1 MRLDIVIVSFHSAPL
16 MARAVATARELGGD
30 TAHVIVVDNSPGDGA
45 ADVVRAANPAA
56 TIIPNPVNRGYA
68 AAVNQALAVA
78 TGDIVLLLNPD
89 VQRISGRYDDV
100 VEAFREPRVAAVA
113 PRLLD
118 MDGMVQ
124 PTCFRAPRPFDLISE
139 ELALVHR
146 FPRWRRPRLYR
157 LLDWDYRDARRVD
170 AVTGACLFLRRA
182 AVADVGPFD
191 ERFFVYYE
199 ETDWLIRA
207 KRRGW
212 HTVFLPALEAVH
224 VSAGSS
230 PGASVPAS
238 LLLLESQHR
247 YARKHFGP
255 VANTALRVALLGIDS
270 ARLARHALAGHVTR
284 RDTARK
290 RMRVHLTMRA
300 PRPS

>member
-1 MRLDIVIVSFHSAPL
+1 VRLDILIVSFHSAPL
-16 MARAVATARELGGD
+16 MERALSVARELGGEA
-30 TAHVIVVDNSPGDGA
+30 AHVIVVDNSPGDGTA
-45 ADVVRAANPAA
+45 EVVRSAAPAA
-56 TIIPNPVNRGYA
+56 TRIANRTNRGYA

-78 TGDIVLLLNPD
+78 TADVVLLLNPD
-89 VQRISGRYDDV
+89 VQRVSGRYEDV
-100 VEAFREPRVAAVA
+100 VEAFRDPRVAAVA

-118 MDGMVQ
+118 VDGRVQ
-124 PTCFRAPRPFDLISE
+124 PTCFRAPRPFDLLSE

-146 FPRWRRPRLYR
+146 FPRWQRPRGYR
-157 LLDWDYRDARRVD
+157 MLDWDYRDARRVD

-182 AVADVGPFD
+182 ALADVGPFD

-212 HTVFLPALEAVH
+212 HTMFIPSLEAVH

-230 PGASVPAS
+230 PGISARAS

-255 VANTALRVALLGIDS
+255 VANAALRAALVGIDS
-270 ARLARHALAGHVTR
+270 ARLARHAIAGHAAR
-284 RDTARK
+284 RDTARE